1 MVFRKANR
9 QTKVISEWQSK
20 FEQKLRK
27 LHGNHWKNVFH
38 RLMKKSSTLKT
49 TLKRRSKEYEVEFN
63 MNLKEI
69 RNILLQAYGRKCR
82 SCTKKLD
89 INNIVCDHII
99 PLSLG
104 GSSIAK
110 NLQLICNRCNRRK
123 GPLTHE
129 QYNSLLKW
137 VSRMARPAQDYI
149 LRKLSKS
156 DVMGG

>member
-1 MVFRKANR
+1 MVYRKPVR
-9 QTKVISEWQSK
+9 RTKVISEWQAK
-20 FEQKLRK
+20 FQKKLKK

-63 MNLKEI
+63 MSLKEI
-69 RNILLQAYGRKCR
+69 RDTLLKSYGRKCR
-82 SCTKKLD
+82 YCIKQLN

-104 GSSIAK
+104 GNSIAN

-129 QYNSLLKW
+129 QYASLLKW
-137 VSRMARPAQDYI
+137 LGHIAKPAQDYI

>member
-82 SCTKKLD
+82 YCIKQLNV
-89 INNIVCDHII
+89 NNIVCDHIM

-104 GSSIAK
+104 GNSTAD
-110 NLQLICNRCNRRK
+110 NLQLICDRCNRRK

>member
-9 QTKVISEWQSK
+9 QTKVISEWQSR
-20 FEQKLRK
+20 FEKKLRK

-49 TLKRRSKEYEVEFN
+49 TLKRRSKEYEVEFS

-69 RNILLQAYGRKCR
+69 REILLQAYGRKCR
-82 SCTKKLD
+82 YCTKHLD

-104 GSSIAK
+104 GDSVSK

-123 GPLTHE
+123 GPLTHK
-129 QYNSLLKW
+129 QYDNLLKFLC
-137 VSRMARPAQDYI
+137 RMARPAQDYI

>member
-1 MVFRKANR
+1 
-9 QTKVISEWQSK
+9 
-20 FEQKLRK
+20 
-27 LHGNHWKNVFH
+27 
-38 RLMKKSSTLKT
+38 
-49 TLKRRSKEYEVEFN
+49 

-82 SCTKKLD
+82 YCTKKLD